1 MSETDSARKADLGPF
16 FGRFS
21 LNYIKSSFIDWP
33 ILELHGPKHFQ
44 CPFPI
49 HNTWRRR
56 HGSAGR
62 GAAPPEAGLRRRGG
76 GHFSTTAAP
85 RTAVRGIL
93 DSPGGGASAMP
104 MGVSGEALLGVI
116 PILECERAEIGRR
129 RPMRATRR

>member
-1 MSETDSARKADLGPF
+1 MSETDSAKEADLGPF

-104 MGVSGEALLGVI
+104 MGMSGEALLGVVS
-116 PILECERAEIGRR
+116 ILA
-129 RPMRATRR
+129 